1 MSQFNDQDHP
11 DRFTQNLPTTQPPD
25 PFAELEES
33 RPHVVRWLLAGAVV
47 LIILGVVFS
56 SYLRRGVD
64 SGLAAYYQA
73 SAKRK
78 FEKGDFA
85 GAIEDLDRAIESIPD
100 DPSLYFVRG
109 SCRYEEGM
117 FKESL
122 EDFDKVIELSPT
134 YADGYQARGQVL
146 MRLGRHREAID
157 DFTVQIKETP
167 PTRADPWNSRAYAR
181 ALAKVDLEEG
191 LVDVEKALAIE
202 PDNGAYLDTRG
213 YLHHLLGNNE
223 AALVDLD
230 RAVEKIAEERKL
242 NFEAAESA
250 KQKGLSPE
258 LADRMERVFEESQA
272 VIYYHRSLVHK
283 ALGNTEQAE
292 ADKKLADDLGYDPE
306 NGVQ

>member
-56 SYLRRGVD
+56 SYLMRGVD
-64 SGLAAYYQA
+64 RGFAAYYQA

-85 GAIEDLDRAIESIPD
+85 GASEDLDRAIESEPD
-100 DPSLYFVRG
+100 DPTPYFMRG
-109 SCRYEEGM
+109 WCRYEEEM
-117 FKESL
+117 FEASL
-122 EDFDKVIELSPT
+122 ADFNKVIELSPN
-134 YADGYQARGQVL
+134 YSDGYYARGQVR
-146 MRLGRHREAID
+146 MRLGRHRDAID
-157 DFTVQIKETP
+157 DFTIQIKETP
-167 PTRADPWNSRAYAR
+167 PTRADPWNNRAYAR
-181 ALAKVDLEEG
+181 ALANVDLEEG
-191 LVDVEKALAIE
+191 LADAEKALAIA

-223 AALVDLD
+223 AALADLD
-230 RAVEKIAEERKL
+230 HAVERIADERKK
-242 NFEAAESA
+242 NFDATEEAKKEGLPPEVAE
-250 KQKGLSPE
+250 
-258 LADRMERVFEESQA
+258 RMEREFEHSQA